1 MTYFANNHL
10 CLIFLEFDTSK
21 LEMNAVADMFD
32 HDKLGLIDWKE
43 FIAAL
48 RPDWEEK
55 KPDTESEMIHDEV
68 KRLVMLCTCR
78 QKFRVFQVGEGKYRV
93 WNRNFHCRLCCNMSS
108 YLFLLYHNS
117 LVTVKN
123 SVLSGYCDRPSWCEL
138 AVVGLR
144 LMNF

>member
-1 MTYFANNHL
+1 MKLTKTYIFIITHL
-10 CLIFLEFDTSK
+10 GNDYVILLVIIEFDTSK

-55 KPDTESEMIHDEV
+55 KPDTEAEKIHDEV

-93 WNRNFHCRLCCNMSS
+93 CIGFRQC
-108 YLFLLYHNS
+108 
-117 LVTVKN
+117 
-123 SVLSGYCDRPSWCEL
+123 VLKS
-138 AVVGLR
+138 
-144 LMNF
+144 

>member
-1 MTYFANNHL
+1 MSFFKSITNGYL
-10 CLIFLEFDTSK
+10 LYLEFDTSK

-55 KPDTESEMIHDEV
+55 KPDTESEKIHDEV

-93 WNRNFHCRLCCNMSS
+93 RWGSAIDCMCIYDILFGIYSLGTVRN
-108 YLFLLYHNS
+108 Y
-117 LVTVKN
+117 
-123 SVLSGYCDRPSWCEL
+123 VLSAY
-138 AVVGLR
+138 
-144 LMNF
+144 

>member
-1 MTYFANNHL
+1 MNSFNISNSINNYL
-10 CLIFLEFDTSK
+10 FLLTEFDTSK
-21 LEMNAVADMFD
+21 LEMNTVADMFD

-55 KPDTESEMIHDEV
+55 KPDTESEKIHDEV

-93 WNRNFHCRLCCNMSS
+93 YYNNSKNNKCCGI
-108 YLFLLYHNS
+108 FI
-117 LVTVKN
+117 
-123 SVLSGYCDRPSWCEL
+123 
-138 AVVGLR
+138 
-144 LMNF
+144 